1 MTREINREI
10 NGPRSIGQHLHNV
23 LAGVFRV
30 LAGVFRVLAGP
41 LCFKMKFGETFTLA
55 IVIKP
60 GHRML
65 ALTTVCGLF

>member
-1 MTREINREI
+1 
-10 NGPRSIGQHLHNV
+10 
-23 LAGVFRV
+23 
-30 LAGVFRVLAGP
+30 LAGP